1 MINLK
6 DICIGIEK
14 AALETS
20 KFILRESEVF
30 DINRTEKKG
39 HNDFVSYVDKGSEKM
54 LVEKLGSLLPEAG
67 FNTEEGTS
75 VKKGSKYCW
84 VVDPLDG
91 TTNFLHG
98 FHPYAIS
105 IGLMEYDDVV
115 AGVVLEV
122 SGNEIFSAWKDGGA
136 WLNGKKIH
144 MSKVNSLADSLLA
157 TGFPYNNF
165 EILSHYMDCLA
176 YLVQNTQGI
185 RRLGSAAID
194 MAYVACGRFD
204 GFYEYD
210 LHPWDVAAGTVLVR
224 EAGGRVS
231 DFSGNEKNISGKELI
246 ASNLAVYPEL
256 QEILYKFMNAKQKS

>member
-6 DICIGIEK
+6 DICIEIEK

-30 DINRTEKKG
+30 DISRTEKKG
-39 HNDFVSYVDKGSEKM
+39 HNDFVSYVDKGSERM

-84 VVDPLDG
+84 VIDPLDG

-115 AGVVLEV
+115 AGVVFEV

-144 MSKVNSLADSLLA
+144 MSKVSSLSDSLLA

-165 EILSHYMDCLA
+165 EILSHYMDCLS

-246 ASNLAVYPEL
+246 ASNLSVYPEL
-256 QEILYKFMNAKQKS
+256 QEILFKFMKAKQKS